1 MINNETDVTPL
12 ALPSVAKEKDLTKP
26 QTELREPSSLP
37 AKCTVD
43 IIVAPQCVSASTQ
56 TEFEDRVQVV
66 PRFTWND
73 GEEDEEEEERS
84 TCSEEDPKAPTLP
97 PRPLEK
103 CLAIFKSNVSW
114 NDNFLPT
121 EITV

>member
-1 MINNETDVTPL
+1 MNDGTDVTPL

-26 QTELREPSSLP
+26 QTEPIESSSLP

-56 TEFEDRVQVV
+56 TEFEDIV
-66 PRFTWND
+66 PRVTWND
-73 GEEDEEEEERS
+73 GEEDEQEEEEERS
-84 TCSEEDPKAPTLP
+84 TSSEEDPKAPTLP

-103 CLAIFKSNVSW
+103 CLAIFKSDVSW